1 MPLVFRLW
9 GRGGL
14 GLGSKLWG
22 SRVEDRRVGTYMGL
36 SLRVFV
42 RVWDFQFGLQFGFGV

>member
-1 MPLVFRLW
+1 MFRLW

-14 GLGSKLWG
+14 GLRSKRWG
-22 SRVEDRRVGTYMGL
+22 SGVEDLRVGTYMGL

-42 RVWDFQFGLQFGFGV
+42 RVWDCQFGLQFGFGV